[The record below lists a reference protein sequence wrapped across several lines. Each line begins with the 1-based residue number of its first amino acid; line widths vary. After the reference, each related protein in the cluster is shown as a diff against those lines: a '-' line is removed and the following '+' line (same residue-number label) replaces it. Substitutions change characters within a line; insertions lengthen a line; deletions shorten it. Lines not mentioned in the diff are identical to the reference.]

1 MSRIEIYEAAGC
13 CATSSVNVQQ
23 TDLQWSAD
31 LDWAKQ
37 NGIALQR
44 YNLAKNPASFINNPI
59 VKNILNDVGSNAL
72 PVVLVD
78 GVLAMSGQRPA
89 RADLARW
96 ADVPFSQDWE
106 QHGAEPGCCTI
117 PRLP

>member
-23 TDLQWSAD
+23 ADLQWSAD

-37 NGIALQR
+37 NGIAIQR
-44 YNLAKNPASFINNPI
+44 YNLAKNPASFINNPT
-59 VKNILNDVGSNAL
+59 VNNLLNESGSSVL

-78 GVLAMSGQRPA
+78 GVLALAGKRPN
-89 RADLARW
+89 RVDLARW
-96 ADVPFSQDWE
+96 ANIPFTQDWE
-106 QHGAEPGCCTI
+106 QHSTEPGCCTI